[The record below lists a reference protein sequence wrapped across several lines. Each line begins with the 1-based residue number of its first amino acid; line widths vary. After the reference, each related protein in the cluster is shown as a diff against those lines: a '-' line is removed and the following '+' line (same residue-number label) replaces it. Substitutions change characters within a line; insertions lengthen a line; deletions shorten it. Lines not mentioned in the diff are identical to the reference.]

1 MINKLLVHISINLIA
16 VALIYNAGSAQNLNG
31 EGILKEFTFKD
42 VHSETGSKCDI
53 CHPPNM
59 EIESSSVFLKSDLC
73 LSCHS
78 DVVVVLPNSILK
90 SRIDRM
96 DNHPI
101 KFSPLD
107 FDMNKFNHSIINA
120 GGTFR
125 IIGSAG
131 SLPLFGNSLISAV
144 VECSTCHDPHGKS
157 GFPKLQRLDNDR
169 GSLCLVCHL
178 DL

>member
-1 MINKLLVHISINLIA
+1 MINKLLVHISVNLIA
-16 VALIYNAGSAQNLNG
+16 FALIYNAGSAQNLKG
-31 EGILKEFTFKD
+31 EGIIKEFTFKD
-42 VHSETGSKCDI
+42 VHAETGSKCDI

-78 DVVVVLPNSILK
+78 DVAVVLPNSILK
-90 SRIDRM
+90 SRIDKM
-96 DNHPI
+96 NNHPI

-107 FDMNKFNHSIINA
+107 FDINKINHSVIHVGN
-120 GGTFR
+120 TYR

-131 SLPLFGNSLISAV
+131 SLPLFGTSLMSAV
-144 VECSTCHDPHGKS
+144 VECATCHDPHGKS
-157 GFPKLQRLDNDR
+157 SFPNLQRLDNDR